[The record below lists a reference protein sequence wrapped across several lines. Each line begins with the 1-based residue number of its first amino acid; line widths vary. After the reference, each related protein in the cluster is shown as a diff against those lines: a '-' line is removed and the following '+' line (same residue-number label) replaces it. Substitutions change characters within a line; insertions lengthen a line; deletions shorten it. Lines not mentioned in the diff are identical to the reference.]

1 LIRNRTPTH
10 LKQRFNFTSNYQP
23 LVFTQ
28 YDFYWKCVRKKLDGK
43 SCDHSTSS
51 FINMYDIESGIS
63 RGGGYP
69 YKTTNEKITFIFIKF
84 HIQVNQMIALFY
96 DN

>member
-63 RGGGYP
+63 RGGGVTLT
-69 YKTTNEKITFIFIKF
+69 K
-84 HIQVNQMIALFY
+84 QQMKK
-96 DN
+96 